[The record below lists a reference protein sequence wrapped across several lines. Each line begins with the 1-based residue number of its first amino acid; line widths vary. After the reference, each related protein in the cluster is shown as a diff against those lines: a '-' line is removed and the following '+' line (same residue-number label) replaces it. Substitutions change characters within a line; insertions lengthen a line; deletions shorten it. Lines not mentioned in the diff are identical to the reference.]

1 MRCEVAAS
9 ESLLEILNIVGDYTS
24 LCNISYLEQIAE
36 HFKLKE
42 ASNLI
47 KTYDESIE
55 TFRKEIPVKHACG
68 QIFMAHFN
76 KHLLKSQTVRFV
88 LEWKAD
94 EKTLSD
100 IQSVLRKAFHE
111 HVSQV
116 RINVVT
122 RGSSIIVIC
131 YAPLHLHEVLTQLVK
146 QNEEVLLEEDV
157 ISISIGG
164 CVVLKRDME
173 KEVSVLSFVPDS
185 YQNYLCMQITDA
197 ERK

>member
-1 MRCEVAAS
+1 M
-9 ESLLEILNIVGDYTS
+9 ESR
-24 LCNISYLEQIAE
+24 
-36 HFKLKE
+36 
-42 ASNLI
+42 
-47 KTYDESIE
+47 
-55 TFRKEIPVKHACG
+55 RKN
-68 QIFMAHFN
+68 F
-76 KHLLKSQTVRFV
+76 
-88 LEWKAD
+88 
-94 EKTLSD
+94 D

-116 RINVVT
+116 RINIVT
-122 RGSSIIVIC
+122 HGSSISVIY

-146 QNEEVLLEEDV
+146 QNEEELLEEDV